1 MKKFFYAG
9 LAGLL
14 VFEVLR
20 VYFIMPMPGSQ
31 RSQSLDTAYFLHQW
45 RWEIRA
51 LFGVCCAL
59 GLAAALRPSSRKST
73 IALLATGAAVVWLFN
88 GKFSA
93 DHMFLEP
100 ESVRMLP
107 AASSKVPGER
117 LVMGLVM
124 GREARA
130 YPIQYLAYHHQVR
143 DTVAGTP
150 VLVTYCS
157 VCRTGRVFASLI
169 DGEPETFR
177 LVGMD
182 HFNAM
187 FEDSKTGTWWRQV
200 NGEAVAGPLKGT
212 FLPEIQSFQ
221 TTLSQWLKLY
231 PNARILQADPAAEG
245 KYSKDLKYEK
255 GASRDELTG
264 TDPDSWKDKSWVVG
278 VQAGTASKA
287 YDWNRLKKE
296 RIVND
301 WVGKTPVVLVLAS
314 DTASFAAFQ
323 RPDDQVIFSLSGDS
337 LKAPGYAFDLM
348 GRSPSGRLRALPA
361 SQEFWHSWKT
371 FQPSTARY

>member
-1 MKKFFYAG
+1 MKKLFYAG

-31 RSQSLDTAYFLHQW
+31 RSQSLDLAYFLHQW

-51 LFGVCCAL
+51 FFGILGGL

-73 IALLATGAAVVWLFN
+73 IALLLLGAGIVWLFN

-100 ESVRMLP
+100 ETVRLQ
-107 AASSKVPGER
+107 AKASSNVPEDR
-117 LVMGLVM
+117 LVIGLVM

-130 YPIQYLAYHHQVR
+130 YPVQYLAYHHQVR

-150 VLVTYCS
+150 VIVTFCS

-221 TTLSQWLKLY
+221 TTLHQWLKLY
-231 PNARILQADPAAEG
+231 PNTRILQPDPASEG
-245 KYSKDLKYEK
+245 KYRKDLAYEK
-255 GASRDELTG
+255 GTLQDNLTG
-264 TDPDSWKDKSWVVG
+264 TDPGSWKDKSWVVG
-278 VQAGTASKA
+278 VKAGTASKA

-296 RIVND
+296 KIIND
-301 WVGKTPVVLVLAS
+301 WVGKTPVVLVLAP
-314 DTASFAAFQ
+314 DTASFTAFQ
-323 RPDDQVIFSLSGDS
+323 RPGDQVVFSLSGDS
-337 LKAPGYAFDLM
+337 LTAPGYSFDLM

-361 SQEFWHSWKT
+361 YQEFWHSWKT
-371 FQPSTARY
+371 FQPSTTRY